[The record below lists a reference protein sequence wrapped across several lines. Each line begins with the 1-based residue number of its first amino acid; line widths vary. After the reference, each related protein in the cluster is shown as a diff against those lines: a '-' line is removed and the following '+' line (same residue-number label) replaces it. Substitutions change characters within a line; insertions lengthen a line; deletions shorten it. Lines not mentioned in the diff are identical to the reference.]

1 MIVKSSVQEL
11 FPTPLWVA
19 DLPPEQALSLNSK
32 LKTLIYGQADRP
44 PNLQVGATWQTD
56 PNLQQRAEFAEFIG
70 LVNLAARSALEF
82 LQVRYDGFEVTGCWA
97 NINPQTGM
105 NPAHM
110 HPNNFLSGVYYVSL
124 PGDTGEIVFSDP
136 RPQAAMVMP
145 VVKQWNRYTSNE
157 SRVVLKPG
165 RFVLFP
171 AWLVHWVPVNPSPEH
186 RISIAYNIM
195 FSDFTRQVS
204 PPQWQGNA
212 PLLPPAS
219 V

>member
-1 MIVKSSVQEL
+1 MIRRPPRSTRTDTL
-11 FPTPLWVA
+11 FPYT
-19 DLPPEQALSLNSK
+19 
-32 LKTLIYGQADRP
+32 TL
-44 PNLQVGATWQTD
+44 
-56 PNLQQRAEFAEFIG
+56 F
-70 LVNLAARSALEF
+70 RSS
-82 LQVRYDGFEVTGCWA
+82 FEVTGCWA

-186 RISIAYNIM
+186 RISKIGRAH
-195 FSDFTRQVS
+195 V
-204 PPQWQGNA
+204 
-212 PLLPPAS
+212 
-219 V
+219 